1 MTLEQRNNTGFGAPI
16 LQVAE
21 NPPIINSQPSTNGV
35 PHLRYQPTLDSHLQI
50 QLTSDRVVLQS
61 LLSKKE
67 KKSLCKWTHEVQ
79 ACYCSRVNCTEKC
92 SDSSATSHTFCP
104 HHLRTPIQAESRQT
118 DRKISMEGNSPCL
131 FLITSRVTDGVIRSF
146 TTNFSKST
154 EVKNEKSSK
163 LNG

>member
-21 NPPIINSQPSTNGV
+21 NPPIINSQPSTNRV

-67 KKSLCKWTHEVQ
+67 KNLCVSGPMKFKPVIVQ
-79 ACYCSRVNCTEKC
+79 GSTAQRSVPI
-92 SDSSATSHTFCP
+92 P
-104 HHLRTPIQAESRQT
+104 HILYPILHLN
-118 DRKISMEGNSPCL
+118 ISGNL
-131 FLITSRVTDGVIRSF
+131 FL
-146 TTNFSKST
+146 N
-154 EVKNEKSSK
+154 
-163 LNG
+163 